1 MACRPLYQHTHTG
14 VSEGEE
20 REERGQKPTPQSS
33 CPMTRPPTTSHTLQD
48 LKTDKK
54 HLCTMVIERLFM
66 ITQKQKKYKYPS
78 CDKWINNTWS
88 IRTMEYYSILFS
100 WKKNGELIICD
111 NMMSLEN
118 IMLSKR
124 SQTKKDKYLNDS
136 IFMWFL
142 QQANSW
148 RQKVKQ
154 VTRGWGEGK
163 WEVSV
168 GRYII

>member
-66 ITQKQKKYKYPS
+66 ITQRQKKYKYPS

-124 SQTKKDKYLNDS
+124 SQTKKVPYSVIAFIRTIQNRWIHTDQSGLVVTNG
-136 IFMWFL
+136 
-142 QQANSW
+142 
-148 RQKVKQ
+148 KVQ
-154 VTRGWGEGK
+154 GEWGVTA
-163 WEVSV
+163 
-168 GRYII
+168 